1 MAQLIKVNECI
12 SRYEGDLQRY
22 ANRFIT
28 LKQRRWLQWRD
39 QFEKPQ
45 DDRSV
50 RLAKRFSSISN
61 IEQLKSAYYKWLFDQ
76 QLIWAT
82 STAHFYSENHED
94 LSRVTWLQFCLSK
107 LNDVTFIL
115 YKPVLLMKQTTLQLD
130 SLIITN
136 DTLWCVKPLIGEDSS
151 VFQEINNRLW
161 REMKR
166 EESPQFINPF
176 ISLKRTKT
184 ALRTFLQTQNL
195 SMPIKFLIFAPN
207 SYVEFVHHDTD
218 IEICDS
224 RDKNQ
229 LSEKIGRHSST
240 LKSLQIITTNRLLS
254 KMATTAIKR
263 D

>member
-12 SRYEGDLQRY
+12 SRYECDLQHY

-28 LKQRRWLQWRD
+28 LKQKRWLQWRD
-39 QFEKPQ
+39 QFERPR
-45 DDRSV
+45 DDRPV
-50 RLAKRFSSISN
+50 NLAKRFSSIST
-61 IEQLKSAYYKWLFDQ
+61 IDQLKSVYYKWLFEQ
-76 QLIWAT
+76 QIIWAT
-82 STAHFYSENHED
+82 STAGFYSDNQED
-94 LSRVTWLQFCLSK
+94 LSHVTWLKICLSE

-115 YKPVLLMKQTTLQLD
+115 YKPVLLMKQTMLQLD

-136 DTLWCVKPLIGEDSS
+136 DTLWCVKPLIGEDGS

-161 REMKR
+161 KEMKR

-207 SYVEFVHHDTD
+207 SYVEFVHHDANT
-218 IEICDS
+218 EICDR

-229 LSEKIGRHSST
+229 ISKKICHHSST
-240 LKSLQIITTNRLLS
+240 LKSQQIIITNRLLS
-254 KMATTAIKR
+254 QMATSAFER